1 MKQGSTT
8 IAFSYLV
15 EKIDFVI
22 PWPQN
27 RVYKLSAQVT
37 RLTTLCIE
45 FSIKIPT
52 MWYIATLVPLGV
64 QRILFLP
71 GSSKG
76 LLKYFKLCK
85 LDSTFEGILWLHL
98 KSKTCDISFNICV
111 CFLPPLNSSRQI
123 DHCWESLIKCV
134 LTCILRLNLI
144 LYINIEYICDHVSIL
159 EQV

>member
-1 MKQGSTT
+1 MKQGSST

-22 PWPQN
+22 PWLQN

-37 RLTTLCIE
+37 RLTTLCVE

-76 LLKYFKLCK
+76 LKK
-85 LDSTFEGILWLHL
+85 TGI
-98 KSKTCDISFNICV
+98 KKNI
-111 CFLPPLNSSRQI
+111 L
-123 DHCWESLIKCV
+123 
-134 LTCILRLNLI
+134 
-144 LYINIEYICDHVSIL
+144 
-159 EQV
+159 

>member
-1 MKQGSTT
+1 MKQGSTM

-22 PWPQN
+22 PWLQN

-76 LLKYFKLCK
+76 LLR
-85 LDSTFEGILWLHL
+85 
-98 KSKTCDISFNICV
+98 
-111 CFLPPLNSSRQI
+111 FL
-123 DHCWESLIKCV
+123 
-134 LTCILRLNLI
+134 
-144 LYINIEYICDHVSIL
+144 
-159 EQV
+159 

>member
-1 MKQGSTT
+1 M

-22 PWPQN
+22 PWPQIS
-27 RVYKLSAQVT
+27 VYKVSAQVA

-45 FSIKIPT
+45 ISIKIPT

-76 LLKYFKLCK
+76 LHGSFITWSVSMDPR
-85 LDSTFEGILWLHL
+85 DSVI
-98 KSKTCDISFNICV
+98 
-111 CFLPPLNSSRQI
+111 RR
-123 DHCWESLIKCV
+123 
-134 LTCILRLNLI
+134 LTCI
-144 LYINIEYICDHVSIL
+144 
-159 EQV
+159 

>member
-27 RVYKLSAQVT
+27 RVYKFSAQVT

-52 MWYIATLVPLGV
+52 MRYIATLVPLGV

-76 LLKYFKLCK
+76 LKSNVSCQYKDEPLHENTNNLQRRKQSCSNCTADQRLCVRHT
-85 LDSTFEGILWLHL
+85 DSTITLLL
-98 KSKTCDISFNICV
+98 KSEISGF
-111 CFLPPLNSSRQI
+111 
-123 DHCWESLIKCV
+123 
-134 LTCILRLNLI
+134 
-144 LYINIEYICDHVSIL
+144 
-159 EQV
+159 